1 MIPETVRNAVFTP
14 LETAFLTVYPS
25 CHRCTLPR
33 VQPIERTASG
43 RTSVS
48 PRQAAALVRALN
60 RRLAALGGMRAA
72 RAYALGIAF
81 SFSCMM
87 LLATGTLTH
96 ADAWLREVLVTASW
110 AVGGLAAWALT
121 RPLAQDDVRAGLDS
135 VTYLRG
141 LAQREVELAR
151 WAAGSLRIA
160 AGIAVPAL
168 CAALVGAL
176 VASSEHGFG
185 WFGLRGLAIC
195 GYALGVGFLIAAV
208 ARVAFLFAGRA
219 AKVVLLLV
227 FVGPELI
234 RAVAIPQL
242 ATFGL
247 LCSNVIRAITSAGS
261 FA

>member
-1 MIPETVRNAVFTP
+1 M
-14 LETAFLTVYPS
+14 
-25 CHRCTLPR
+25 
-33 VQPIERTASG
+33 QPTERTASG
-43 RTSVS
+43 RSSVS
-48 PRQAAALVRALN
+48 PRQAAALVRSLN

-87 LLATGTLTH
+87 LLASGTLTH
-96 ADAWLREVLVTASW
+96 ADAWLREVLITASW

-121 RPLAQDDVRAGLDS
+121 RPLAHDDVRAGLES
-135 VTYLRG
+135 VTHLRG
-141 LAQREVELAR
+141 LAEREIEVAR

-160 AGIAVPAL
+160 AGIAVPAI

-176 VASSEHGFG
+176 VAGSGQSIG

-195 GYALGVGFLIAAV
+195 GYALGVGFVVAAV
-208 ARVAFLFAGRA
+208 ARVAFVFAGRA

-234 RAVAIPQL
+234 RAVAVPEL

-247 LCSNVIRAITSAGS
+247 LCSGVIRAITSVGS